1 MSFSLLSKM
10 GRLLLLWTDIH
21 QTSECRMKCVQC
33 WEETNFHF
41 QLGRVYVRTYYDQYT
56 HCLPVGTLYGRS
68 LTMQMTYFFLY
79 PRNLGISFCSS
90 CAVPLTRPPI
100 LPQITQGDFFN
111 VGRTKTLGM
120 IDQRFCMIFLL
131 SLGDLTVTLFIVQ
144 GLERI
149 GLQTFQNSF
158 SPIRSRN

>member
-1 MSFSLLSKM
+1 M
-10 GRLLLLWTDIH
+10 
-21 QTSECRMKCVQC
+21 
-33 WEETNFHF
+33 
-41 QLGRVYVRTYYDQYT
+41 RTYYDQYT

-90 CAVPLTRPPI
+90 CAVPLTRPSI

-144 GLERI
+144 GLERR